1 MLSRARGYLPGITC
15 QEFPSNKPPRTLVM
29 VKSKVCQITNCEAI
43 VPPRTATA
51 INWYCFDDRVF
62 FFLHFSAT
70 LHLPRATRAA
80 RLLVRVFWIKV
91 WEDVSCFPISHR
103 RSFPVAITCKAE
115 APLTADHH
123 LCESFTR
130 PVTIGWLS
138 VVYVSNSVTVMRAR
152 DQPLPCRTTGSPG
165 PQGGAQFPHPS
176 HPSKMRLVSIACL

>member
-1 MLSRARGYLPGITC
+1 
-15 QEFPSNKPPRTLVM
+15 M

-70 LHLPRATRAA
+70 LHLPRVTRAA
-80 RLLVRVFWIKV
+80 RLLVRLFWIKV

-165 PQGGAQFPHPS
+165 PQGVTCNYQQVVARQRPPS
-176 HPSKMRLVSIACL
+176 HTPHHTMVIDSKLECVSNLV